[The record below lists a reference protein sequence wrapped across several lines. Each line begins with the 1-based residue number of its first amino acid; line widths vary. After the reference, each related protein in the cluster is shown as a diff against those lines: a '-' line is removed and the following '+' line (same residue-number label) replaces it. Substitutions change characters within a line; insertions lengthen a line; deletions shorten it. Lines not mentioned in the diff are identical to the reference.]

1 MIAVLQRV
9 SSSRVDVDGVTVG
22 AIGIGLNVLLGVT
35 REDSDAD
42 VALLVRKIVDL
53 RIFAD
58 EAGKMNRS
66 LRDVGGAMLV
76 ISQFTLTGSVKKGRR
91 PSFDASAAPDEA
103 KRLYELFIAMVRAE
117 GISVSHGVFGAH
129 MDVVIH
135 NDGPVTF
142 VLDSK
147 AL

>member
-76 ISQFTLTGSVKKGRR
+76 ISQFTLTGSVKKG
-91 PSFDASAAPDEA
+91 S
-103 KRLYELFIAMVRAE
+103 Y
-117 GISVSHGVFGAH
+117 
-129 MDVVIH
+129 
-135 NDGPVTF
+135 NF
-142 VLDSK
+142 V
-147 AL
+147 